1 MKLVLLKLPLAYLKS
16 FWDLI
21 ELTLITNPSGQNLCH
36 FMRKILIYFY
46 EIVEEKN
53 VWIKTL
59 AIHFQV
65 FARVRV
71 EWELRGG
78 GLKLIG

>member
-1 MKLVLLKLPLAYLKS
+1 
-16 FWDLI
+16 
-21 ELTLITNPSGQNLCH
+21 
-36 FMRKILIYFY
+36 MRKILIYFY

-65 FARVRV
+65 FARVRI
-71 EWELRGG
+71 E
-78 GLKLIG
+78 